1 MALFVGLFLWTD
13 IRAKYHCA
21 QNLSFNSRSGRTKP
35 DLVAPG
41 HWVMSASANLR
52 EFGECDGSG
61 GLHWESGT
69 SMSAPVVS
77 GSSALVRQY
86 FEDGYYPCGSLG
98 CNESLSPSGS
108 LVKAVLLD
116 DAQELLGIQNGSR
129 IESTSPYD
137 NSQGMGRINLLSSL
151 PLLNEN
157 DFNTVVVNG
166 KEITYGATESKTFH
180 INKVGC
186 ARADISATLVWY
198 DTGGAVGCNRCLL
211 NDLNLLVEQISPDGT
226 VIHTNHPNGLSS
238 PDNKNTVERVRITV
252 EHGDVYHVSVKA
264 FNLITPSH
272 KYSLVISGCISS
284 A

>member
-21 QNLSFNSRSGRTKP
+21 QNLPFNSRSGRTKP

-77 GSSALVRQY
+77 GSAALVRQY

-108 LVKAVLLD
+108 LVKTVLLD

-166 KEITYGATESKTFH
+166 KEITYGAT
-180 INKVGC
+180 
-186 ARADISATLVWY
+186 
-198 DTGGAVGCNRCLL
+198 
-211 NDLNLLVEQISPDGT
+211 
-226 VIHTNHPNGLSS
+226 
-238 PDNKNTVERVRITV
+238 
-252 EHGDVYHVSVKA
+252 
-264 FNLITPSH
+264 
-272 KYSLVISGCISS
+272 
-284 A
+284 